1 MSKELQ
7 NIKDLLSTYSTILDD
22 IFNSFG
28 IEYTYGKLTDYT
40 DLKWFYDGVSIK
52 LFSDSLYNL
61 DRIEYPKE
69 FRIHTIDYCDECG
82 NCDNLIMYYNRNNGK
97 KYYTIFDSNNRLS
110 RGEYNKL
117 LKK

>member
-1 MSKELQ
+1 MSKESQ
-7 NIKDLLSTYSTILDD
+7 NIKDLLSTYSTIIDD

-52 LFSDSLYNL
+52 LFSDSV
-61 DRIEYPKE
+61 
-69 FRIHTIDYCDECG
+69 HTIDYCDECG
-82 NCDNLIMYYNRNNGK
+82 NCNNLIMYYNRNNGK

-110 RGEYNKL
+110 REEYNKL